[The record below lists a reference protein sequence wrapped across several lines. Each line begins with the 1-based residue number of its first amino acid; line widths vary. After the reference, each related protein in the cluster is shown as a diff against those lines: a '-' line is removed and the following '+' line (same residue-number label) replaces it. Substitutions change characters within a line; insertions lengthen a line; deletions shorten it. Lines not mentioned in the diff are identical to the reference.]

1 MGLKMLQNI
10 ALYEWNRNF
19 TNMKKSNLC
28 KLFIISSLLLMSY
41 VSMAQSVQIEGTIM
55 DSIAKRALPYAT
67 VSLVRSKDSSLVSF
81 ARSNEEGFFTI
92 KNVPAGKYLL
102 SISYVGYQQQ
112 WFAFKTGTTPVLNL
126 NNIYLEDA
134 SKMSTVTVTARR
146 PPVVINGDSI
156 EFNAENFKTAPNAVV
171 EDLLKKMPG
180 IEVDKSGGIT
190 VNGKTVTKVFV
201 NGKEFFTGDPKM
213 ATKNLPADAI
223 DKIQVYDRKSDQ
235 AMFTGIDD
243 GTEETA
249 INLKVK
255 KDRNQSNFGKLTG
268 GAGTPSRF
276 DAQGN
281 WNRLNNDE
289 QYSLIGTAN
298 NTNRQGFS
306 NRDFSNFSGGGGGRP
321 GGGGGGMVLNFG
333 GGGGTDNNAQGVAT
347 TLSGGGNYS
356 NLFNNKKTNF
366 NANFSLNDIERNNNS
381 NSYTQNLTP
390 GNLFNRSSSSRSVT
404 RNQQQ
409 SYGSTI
415 DQTVSESF
423 SYKFTP
429 SIGKQ
434 HGTSE
439 SYDTTETFLPD
450 AFKTKTNATRS
461 ASTSV
466 TDASNAASNLL
477 LRKKFA
483 KKGRTISSTI
493 TNSYN
498 ESNSTGSQYTDQ
510 FTYGGG
516 GILLKDSILDQQNIR
531 KGNTLTYSANV
542 VYTEPLGKKSLLEFN
557 AYLSQSIGKTSKKVY
572 DKNTGSSSYDQLN
585 TRLTNEYNSEYTYTG
600 GGMNYRTNQ
609 RKYNFST
616 GFSLQSA
623 KLTGENVSAHTKL
636 NQGFQDIL
644 PSAMYQYNFS
654 QTKNFN
660 INYRTSTNQPS
671 LTQLQPVLDQSNINR
686 QTIGNP
692 DLKRSYV
699 HNLNMRFFSSKII
712 SGRNFFANLN
722 ASATNNSIVNYD
734 SILPSRVT
742 LSKPVNVNGAYR
754 VNGSVNYGFGLKKIY
769 SRVNFGINGGM
780 SNNISYSNALLNTII
795 TKTLGPSVSYNFQL
809 DEIIDIDLSTRYSYS
824 NTNNAINAGLNTNY
838 LTKVFSAE
846 MNNYLP
852 FNFLINQSFT
862 YTINSGRAAG
872 YNTSIPI
879 WNASFS
885 KFFMKNKKAEL
896 RFSAF
901 DLLNKNAGISRNV
914 SQNQIV
920 DQQYN
925 VINQYFLVSFV
936 YSLQKSGLGGG
947 GPRNV
952 MIRMN

>member
-1 MGLKMLQNI
+1 
-10 ALYEWNRNF
+10 
-19 TNMKKSNLC
+19 MKKTSVLRLLILN
-28 KLFIISSLLLMSY
+28 SLLLMSY
-41 VSMAQSVQIEGTIM
+41 VSFAQNIQIEGTIM
-55 DSIAKRALPYAT
+55 DSAAKRALPYAT
-67 VSLVRSKDSSLVSF
+67 ISLVRSQDSSLVSF
-81 ARSNEEGFFTI
+81 TRSNEDGFFNI

-156 EFNAENFKTAPNAVV
+156 EFNAENFKTPPNAVV

-306 NRDFSNFSGGGGGRP
+306 SRDITNFSGGGGGRP
-321 GGGGGGMVLNFG
+321 GGGGGITLNFG

-347 TLSGGGNYS
+347 TYSGGGNYS

-366 NANFSLNDIERNNNS
+366 NANFSLNDVERNNNS
-381 NSYTQNLTP
+381 NSFTQSLIP
-390 GNLFNRSSSSRSVT
+390 GNLFNRSSNARSVT

-415 DQTVSESF
+415 DKTVSETF
-423 SYKFTP
+423 SYRFTP
-429 SIGKQ
+429 TIGRQ
-434 HGTSE
+434 NGSTE

-498 ESNSTGSQYTDQ
+498 ESNAKGTQFTDQ
-510 FTYGGG
+510 FIYGSGG
-516 GILLKDSILDQQNIR
+516 VLLKDSILDQQNIR
-531 KGNTLTYSANV
+531 KGNTLSYSANV

-557 AYLSQSIGKTSKKVY
+557 AYLSQSIGKTSRKVY
-572 DKNTGSSSYDQLN
+572 DKNAGTENYDQLN
-585 TRLTNEYNSEYTYTG
+585 TRLSNEFNSEYTYSG
-600 GGMNYRTNQ
+600 GGLNFRTNQ
-609 RKYNFST
+609 KKYNFST
-616 GFSLQSA
+616 GFSLQNA
-623 KLTGENVSAHTKL
+623 KLVGENISANTKL
-636 NQGFQDIL
+636 NQNFKDIL
-644 PSAMYQYNFS
+644 PTATYQYNFS
-654 QTKNFN
+654 QTKNLN

-722 ASATNNSIVNYD
+722 ASTTNNSIVNYD
-734 SILPSRVT
+734 SVLPTRVILSR
-742 LSKPVNVNGAYR
+742 PVNVNGAYR

-769 SRVNFGINGGM
+769 SRMNFGINGGV
-780 SNNISYSNALLNTII
+780 SNNISYANALLNTII
-795 TKTLGPSVSYNFQL
+795 TKTVGPSLSYNFQL
-809 DEIIDIDLSTRYSYS
+809 DEIIDIDFSTRYSYS
-824 NTNNAINAGLNTNY
+824 KTNNAINTALNTNF

-852 FNFLINQSFT
+852 KNFLLNQSFT

-872 YNTSIPI
+872 FNTSIPI

-885 KFFMKNKKAEL
+885 KFFMKN
-896 RFSAF
+896 
-901 DLLNKNAGISRNV
+901 NAGISRNV

>member
-1 MGLKMLQNI
+1 
-10 ALYEWNRNF
+10 
-19 TNMKKSNLC
+19 MKKTSILRFLILN
-28 KLFIISSLLLMSY
+28 SLLLMSY
-41 VSMAQSVQIEGTIM
+41 VSMAQNIQIEGTIM
-55 DSIAKRALPYAT
+55 DSVAKRALPYAT
-67 VSLVRSKDSSLVSF
+67 ISLVRSQDSSLVSF
-81 ARSNEEGFFTI
+81 TRSNDQGFFNI

-112 WFAFKTGTTPVLNL
+112 WFAFKTGATPVLNL

-156 EFNAENFKTAPNAVV
+156 EFNAENFKTPPNAVV

-268 GAGTPSRF
+268 GAGAPSRF

-306 NRDFSNFSGGGGGRP
+306 SRDITNFSGGGGGRP
-321 GGGGGGMVLNFG
+321 GGGGGITLSFG
-333 GGGGTDNNAQGVAT
+333 SGGGTDNNAQGVAT
-347 TLSGGGNYS
+347 TYSGGGNYS

-366 NANFSLNDIERNNNS
+366 NANFSLNDVERNNNS
-381 NSYTQNLTP
+381 NSFTQSLIP
-390 GNLFNRSSSSRSVT
+390 GNLFNRSSNARSVT

-415 DQTVSESF
+415 DKTVSETF
-423 SYKFTP
+423 SYRFTP
-429 SIGKQ
+429 TIGRQ

-450 AFKTKTNATRS
+450 AFETKTNANRS
-461 ASTSV
+461 TSTSV

-498 ESNSTGSQYTDQ
+498 ESNAKGTQFTDQ
-510 FTYGGG
+510 FIYGSG
-516 GILLKDSILDQQNIR
+516 GILLKDSILDQQNFR
-531 KGNTLTYSANV
+531 KGNTLSYSANV

-557 AYLSQSIGKTSKKVY
+557 GYFSQSICKTSRKVY
-572 DKNTGSSSYDQLN
+572 DKNTGTENYDQLN
-585 TRLTNEYNSEYTYTG
+585 TRLSNEFTSEYTYSG
-600 GGMNYRTNQ
+600 GGLNFRTNQ
-609 RKYNFST
+609 KKYNFST
-616 GFSLQSA
+616 GFSLQNA
-623 KLTGENVSAHTKL
+623 KLVGENITANSKL
-636 NQGFQDIL
+636 NQSFKDIL
-644 PSAMYQYNFS
+644 PTATYQYNFS

-699 HNLNMRFFSSKII
+699 HNLNLRFFSSKII

-722 ASATNNSIVNYD
+722 ASTTNNSIVNYD
-734 SILPSRVT
+734 SVLPTRII

-769 SRVNFGINGGM
+769 SRLNFGINGGV
-780 SNNISYSNALLNTII
+780 SNNISYANALLNTII
-795 TKTLGPSVSYNFQL
+795 TKTVGPSFSYNFQL
-809 DEIIDIDLSTRYSYS
+809 DEIIDIDFSTRYSYS
-824 NTNNAINAGLNTNY
+824 KTNNAINTNLNTNF

-852 FNFLINQSFT
+852 KNFLLNQSFT

-872 YNTSIPI
+872 FNTSIPI

-896 RFSAF
+896 RVSAF

-947 GPRNV
+947 PRNV